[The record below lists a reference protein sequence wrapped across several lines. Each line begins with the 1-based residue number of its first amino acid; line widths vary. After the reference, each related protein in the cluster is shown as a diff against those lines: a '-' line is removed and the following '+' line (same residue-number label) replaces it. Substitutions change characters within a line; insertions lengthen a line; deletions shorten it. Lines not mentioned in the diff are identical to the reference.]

1 MYLILQE
8 LKMTSISNDK
18 PNVKTKNMT
27 SVIFNDVTND
37 TQTCYHL
44 IYPKNFGLVK
54 GPKRTVQTNGGK
66 SLNKKKRRGR
76 PRKEESKRNEEKA
89 PEKIISKEMKSNEH
103 SLKIPCSRTRSGR
116 VSRPPKHM
124 SKFIDI
130 KDSKL
135 ISTVVTSDIEPVN
148 NVLNS
153 LSPPMETSS
162 IREQSHSEIV
172 SEVRKIRKNVARFT
186 CSVCKKVITVGH

>member
-1 MYLILQE
+1 
-8 LKMTSISNDK
+8 MTSISSDE
-18 PNVKTKNMT
+18 PNVKTKNLT

-37 TQTCYHL
+37 TKTCYHL
-44 IYPKNFGLVK
+44 MYPRNFGLVK
-54 GPKRTVQTNGGK
+54 GPKRASQTNGGK
-66 SLNKKKRRGR
+66 TANKKKRRGR

-89 PEKIISKEMKSNEH
+89 PEIVAKELKANEQ

-130 KDSKL
+130 KDSKV
-135 ISTVVTSDIEPVN
+135 INTVATSDIEPVN

-153 LSPPMETSS
+153 LSSPMETSS
-162 IREQSHSEIV
+162 IEQPHSEIV
-172 SEVRKIRKNVARFT
+172 PEVRKIRKNVARFT
-186 CSVCKKVITVGH
+186 CSVCKKVIKMIRS

>member
-1 MYLILQE
+1 MA
-8 LKMTSISNDK
+8 SISSDK
-18 PNVKTKNMT
+18 PNVKTKNLT

-66 SLNKKKRRGR
+66 AANKKKRRGR
-76 PRKEESKRNEEKA
+76 PTKEESKRNEEKA
-89 PEKIISKEMKSNEH
+89 SETKANEH

-135 ISTVVTSDIEPVN
+135 ISTIVTSDIEPVN
-148 NVLNS
+148 SILNS
-153 LSPPMETSS
+153 LSSPIKTAS
-162 IREQSHSEIV
+162 IEQLHSEIV
-172 SEVRKIRKNVARFT
+172 PEVRKIRKNVARFT
-186 CSVCKKVITVGH
+186 CSVCKKVIKLVKSSHRLE